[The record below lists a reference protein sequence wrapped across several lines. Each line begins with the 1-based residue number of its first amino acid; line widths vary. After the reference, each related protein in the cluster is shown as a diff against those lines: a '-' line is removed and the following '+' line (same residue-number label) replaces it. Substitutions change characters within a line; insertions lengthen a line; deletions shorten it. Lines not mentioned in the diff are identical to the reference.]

1 MAMIY
6 TVIFSGI
13 IGLLYIITLLFA
25 TFDIDAIVNGRDD
38 VNTGNAITN
47 IFVMS
52 CGEKWGEL
60 LSWALVVNI
69 FFGGVSSVTIT
80 NRTTFALARDK
91 AFPFSE
97 ILEQVEPYTQSPVY
111 ALLFGMIL
119 SAITNL
125 LPVFSVDLFYIFDI
139 FISLYLLVFII
150 INSYLPKAQLLF
162 MLLLGNIYIYIYIY
176 VYTYE

>member
-25 TFDIDAIVNGRDD
+25 TFDIDAIVNGSDA

-47 IFVMS
+47 IFVLS
-52 CGEKWGEL
+52 CGEKWGEV

-69 FFGGVSSVTIT
+69 FFGGISSVTIT

-97 ILEQVEPYTQSPVY
+97 ILEQVEPHTQSPVY
-111 ALLFGMIL
+111 ALMFGMIL

-125 LPVFSVDLFYIFDI
+125 LPVCSANLFYF
-139 FISLYLLVFII
+139 YII
-150 INSYLPKAQLLF
+150 IF
-162 MLLLGNIYIYIYIY
+162 TYIYL
-176 VYTYE
+176 